1 MTTTVWDET
10 DRLEEAGCFGSVAR
24 IRASGYD
31 WRVVREELVA
41 TGLLRWSE
49 ATTAEV
55 AALALAIV
63 AAGCSEPVVAPV
75 VVAPVAPAP
84 VVERRRPV
92 EREPAAWRCVR
103 EGRCAAPVDVDG
115 GILGR

>member
-1 MTTTVWDET
+1 
-10 DRLEEAGCFGSVAR
+10 
-24 IRASGYD
+24 
-31 WRVVREELVA
+31 VVREELVA

-55 AALALAIV
+55 AALALALV

-75 VVAPVAPAP
+75 AVPAPFPVP

-103 EGRCAAPVDVDG
+103 EGRCPVPTEIDQ
-115 GILGR
+115 

>member
-1 MTTTVWDET
+1 
-10 DRLEEAGCFGSVAR
+10 
-24 IRASGYD
+24 
-31 WRVVREELVA
+31 VVREELVA
-41 TGLLRWSE
+41 TGLLRWSD
-49 ATTAEV
+49 ATTAEIRRV
-55 AALALAIV
+55 ASAVALATV

-92 EREPAAWRCVR
+92 EEEPAAWRCVR
-103 EGRCAAPVDVDG
+103 SGRCAAPVDVDG

>member
-1 MTTTVWDET
+1 MNTVWDET
-10 DRLEEAGCFGSVAR
+10 DRLAAAGCFGSVAR

-55 AALALAIV
+55 RRVALALALV
-63 AAGCSEPVVAPV
+63 AAGCSEP
-75 VVAPVAPAP
+75 APVAVPAPFPVP
-84 VVERRRPV
+84 VVERRRPA

-103 EGRCAAPVDVDG
+103 EGRCPVPVEIDQ
-115 GILGR
+115 